1 VTQLGQ
7 YVLDGIAIGAVYV
20 LVALGFT
27 LVFGVMGIMNVA
39 HADLYMLAV
48 FVMLW
53 VGKDAGLGTLPG
65 AVAGVVG
72 VGAVGWL
79 LFTLVLK
86 RIDRAQPLALFVATL
101 GISYFLENLVAAL
114 VSFRTRPVPALFK
127 SNFYEIA
134 GLRVSSGQLLLLA
147 VTLAIA
153 VGLSL
158 WLRRSTT
165 GKLMRAVAES
175 PPLAEAVG
183 VHTMRIMAIAVV
195 IASVVA
201 GLGGVLVSNTTLAI
215 DPFVANNLA
224 LKMFAVAVVAGIGSV
239 GGAATVG
246 FVLGVVE
253 ALAVGYWGSQWQNVV
268 GLVAMVAVLL
278 VRPQG
283 LFGTYARVG

>member
-1 VTQLGQ
+1 VTQLSQ
-7 YVLDGIAIGAVYV
+7 YVLDGLAIGAVYV

-53 VGKDAGLGTLPG
+53 VGKDAG
-65 AVAGVVG
+65 AGVG
-72 VGAVGWL
+72 VGAVTGVVAAGAIGWVM
-79 LFTLVLK
+79 FALVLK
-86 RIDRAQPLALFVATL
+86 RIDKAQPLALFVATL
-101 GISYFLENLVAAL
+101 GISYFLENLVATL
-114 VSFRTRPVPALFK
+114 VSYRTRPVPALFK
-127 SNFYEIA
+127 SSFYELG
-134 GLRVSSGQLLLLA
+134 GLRGSSGQALLLA
-147 VTLAIA
+147 VTLAIST
-153 VGLSL
+153 GLAL

-175 PPLAEAVG
+175 PPLSEAVG
-183 VHTMRIMAIAVV
+183 IPTSAIMALAVV
-195 IASVVA
+195 IASLVA

-239 GGAATVG
+239 GGATIVG
-246 FVLGVVE
+246 LALGVVE

-268 GLVAMVAVLL
+268 GLVAMVLVLL